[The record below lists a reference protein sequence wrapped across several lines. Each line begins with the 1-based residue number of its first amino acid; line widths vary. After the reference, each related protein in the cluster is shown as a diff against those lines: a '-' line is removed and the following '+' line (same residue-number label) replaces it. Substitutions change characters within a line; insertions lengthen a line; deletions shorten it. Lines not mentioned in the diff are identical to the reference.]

1 MDKDSLV
8 IGLARVG
15 SETQKIV
22 ACSLSKMAELDIG
35 DPLHCLVVPGELH
48 PLEEE
53 YLEQYLLK

>member
-8 IGLARVG
+8 VGLARVG

-22 ACSLSKMAELDIG
+22 ACSLTKMAELDIG
-35 DPLHCLVVPGELH
+35 EPLHCLVVPGELH

>member
-1 MDKDSLV
+1 MDKESLV

-15 SETQKIV
+15 SETQKII
-22 ACSLSKMAELDIG
+22 ACSQEKMAGMDIG
-35 DPLHCLVVPGELH
+35 EPLHCLVVPGELH